1 MHGQRVALPE
11 HIVLALVLVGL
22 ALLCQQQG
30 WLWRWDHNIYDAQ
43 LRFWSRPAPDNIVIV
58 AIDEDSLAQF
68 GRWPW
73 TRQIHAHLLRKLS
86 EEQPRA
92 IAFDIIFA
100 EGQRRYIESLSSYAH
115 QFLDQLPKPDVDR
128 VDGLSPALAIDQK
141 GLGTSC
147 KYGLRPALRRIQLRQ
162 QVGPGVLAQT
172 RIRGNHAAQFADIS
186 DGHGLLGAQR
196 RSKGEGQ
203 Q

>member
-100 EGQRRYIESLSSYAH
+100 EPDLRDLQGDRQLASEIRSNRRVA
-115 QFLDQLPKPDVDR
+115 LPIVMEQPR
-128 VDGLSPALAIDQK
+128 
-141 GLGTSC
+141 
-147 KYGLRPALRRIQLRQ
+147 
-162 QVGPGVLAQT
+162 
-172 RIRGNHAAQFADIS
+172 
-186 DGHGLLGAQR
+186 LGATPLEILPLPSQDDTHL
-196 RSKGEGQ
+196 
-203 Q
+203 